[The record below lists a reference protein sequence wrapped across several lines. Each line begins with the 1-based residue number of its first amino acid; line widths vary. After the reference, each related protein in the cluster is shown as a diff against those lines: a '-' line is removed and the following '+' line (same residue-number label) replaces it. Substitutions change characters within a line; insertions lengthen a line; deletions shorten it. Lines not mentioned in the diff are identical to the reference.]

1 MVSHS
6 NKPVWIKLFLFI
18 VRNLMRAS
26 NARAVE
32 IVVKVLNAHPANA
45 DVAQQGCRALTHL
58 ALYGFLKKIL

>member
-1 MVSHS
+1 
-6 NKPVWIKLFLFI
+6 
-18 VRNLMRAS
+18 MRAS